1 MWADA
6 LLISAGSLLAAFC
19 ASIAGF
25 AFVLVGAAVLL
36 QFLAPALVAPVLVM
50 GSLIVQGIGTYAV
63 RDHIPWPRLWLYVG
77 TATLGVPIGLTILAL
92 GPARAVVA
100 GVGLLLVLY
109 AGYTLAR
116 ITLLRVASR
125 AIGPGGSASPGMA
138 RLALRLKSP
147 SLAATPRSDAVIG
160 FASGILGGIGGY
172 VGALVGMWADVQ
184 GMPPQDTRALMQPFI
199 AIMQALTILGL
210 AFTGFF
216 TGEAIFL
223 TATAVPA
230 LLLGTWLGLRAGKR
244 LPAQGFR
251 LVLLSLLLVSG
262 ISLLI

>member
-25 AFVLVGAAVLL
+25 AFVLVGAAILL

-77 TATLGVPIGLTILAL
+77 TATLGVPLGIAILAL
-92 GPARAVVA
+92 GPARAIVA
-100 GVGLLLVLY
+100 GVGVLLVVY
-109 AGYTLAR
+109 ASYTLAR
-116 ITLLRVASR
+116 I
-125 AIGPGGSASPGMA
+125 
-138 RLALRLKSP
+138 ALRMTP
-147 SLAATPRSDAVIG
+147 ARRAATTVSDAAIG

-199 AIMQALTILGL
+199 AIMQALTIIGL

-251 LVLLSLLLVSG
+251 LVLLGLLLVSG
-262 ISLLI
+262 LSLLI

>member
-36 QFLAPALVAPVLVM
+36 QVMAPALVAPVLVM

-63 RDHIPWPRLWLYVG
+63 RDHIPWRRLWLYVG
-77 TATLGVPIGLTILAL
+77 TATLGVPFGLAILAL
-92 GPARAVVA
+92 GPARAIVA
-100 GVGLLLVLY
+100 GVGVLLVVY
-109 AGYTLAR
+109 ASYTLAR
-116 ITLLRVASR
+116 I
-125 AIGPGGSASPGMA
+125 
-138 RLALRLKSP
+138 ALRMTP
-147 SLAATPRSDAVIG
+147 ARRAATTATDAAIG

-199 AIMQALTILGL
+199 AIMQALTIIGL

-216 TGEAIFL
+216 TAEAIFL

-230 LLLGTWLGLRAGKR
+230 LLLGTWLGLRAGKH

-251 LVLLSLLLVSG
+251 LVLLGLLLVSG

>member
-1 MWADA
+1 
-6 LLISAGSLLAAFC
+6 
-19 ASIAGF
+19 
-25 AFVLVGAAVLL
+25 
-36 QFLAPALVAPVLVM
+36 
-50 GSLIVQGIGTYAV
+50 
-63 RDHIPWPRLWLYVG
+63 VG
-77 TATLGVPIGLTILAL
+77 TATLGVPIGLAILAL

-116 ITLLRVASR
+116 ITLLRVAAR
-125 AIGPGGSASPGMA
+125 AVGPSGNASPGMA

-147 SLAATPRSDAVIG
+147 SMQATPRSDAVIG

-199 AIMQALTILGL
+199 AIMQAMTIIGL

-216 TGEAIFL
+216 TGFFTGTGVVAGPV
-223 TATAVPA
+223 TGATGCPYVA
-230 LLLGTWLGLRAGKR
+230 LKGLCPTTGAG
-244 LPAQGFR
+244 
-251 LVLLSLLLVSG
+251 
-262 ISLLI
+262 

>member
-1 MWADA
+1 MWAEA
-6 LLISAGSLLAAFC
+6 LLISAGSLLTAFC

-25 AFVLVGAAVLL
+25 AFVLVGAAILL
-36 QFLAPALVAPVLVM
+36 QFLTPALVAPVLVM
-50 GSLIVQGIGTYAV
+50 GSLIVQGIGSWAV
-63 RDHIPWPRLWLYVG
+63 RDHIPWPRLWLYLG
-77 TATLGVPIGLTILAL
+77 TATLGVPFGLAILAL
-92 GPARAVVA
+92 GPARAIIA
-100 GVGLLLVLY
+100 GVGLLLVVY
-109 AGYTLAR
+109 ASYTLAR
-116 ITLLRVASR
+116 I
-125 AIGPGGSASPGMA
+125 
-138 RLALRLKSP
+138 ALRMTP
-147 SLAATPRSDAVIG
+147 ARRAATRASDAAIG

-172 VGALVGMWADVQ
+172 VGALLGMWADVQ
-184 GMPPQDTRALMQPFI
+184 GMPPADTRALMQPFI

-216 TGEAIFL
+216 TAEAIFL